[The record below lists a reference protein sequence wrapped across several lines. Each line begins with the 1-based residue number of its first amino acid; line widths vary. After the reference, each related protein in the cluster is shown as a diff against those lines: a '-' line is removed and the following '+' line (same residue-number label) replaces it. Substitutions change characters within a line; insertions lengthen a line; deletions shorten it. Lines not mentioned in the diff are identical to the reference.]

1 MLGIGF
7 PELILILIIGLV
19 IFGPG
24 KLPEI
29 GRAVGKGLQEFKKAS
44 SDFSNSL
51 NETPSNGSITP
62 TPPNPANPNQP
73 AVPPVFMQENTT
85 KTAENKLNEQLTKI
99 GLEEGKFAFTFNADS
114 TFTIRLKDKDLH
126 GSYSYDS
133 SNKRINLKLLKLV
146 GLNAKVNCTS
156 TNLELLFNFDKLLDL
171 ITLLTSKGSNTLQT
185 INSLAESYDGMMMGF
200 AFCKE
205 GQ

>member
-1 MLGIGF
+1 MFGIGF

-44 SDFSNSL
+44 SEFSNSI

-73 AVPPVFMQENTT
+73 SVPPVFMQENIQTT
-85 KTAENKLNEQLTKI
+85 AKTAENK
-99 GLEEGKFAFTFNADS
+99 DS
-114 TFTIRLKDKDLH
+114 ATTV
-126 GSYSYDS
+126 S
-133 SNKRINLKLLKLV
+133 ST
-146 GLNAKVNCTS
+146 TS
-156 TNLELLFNFDKLLDL
+156 TTTT
-171 ITLLTSKGSNTLQT
+171 ITKTTDTVAKPTTVETKVETKSENK
-185 INSLAESYDGMMMGF
+185 
-200 AFCKE
+200 
-205 GQ
+205 

>member
-1 MLGIGF
+1 MRKLTIILGGF
-7 PELILILIIGLV
+7 LILQCIPSISWAQSLKDMFNKENIEKVVGTISGVNIASIEGSWKYSGAAIEFESDNLLSKA
-19 IFGPG
+19 GG
-24 KLPEI
+24 
-29 GRAVGKGLQEFKKAS
+29 AVA
-44 SDFSNSL
+44 
-51 NETPSNGSITP
+51 
-62 TPPNPANPNQP
+62 A
-73 AVPPVFMQENTT
+73 